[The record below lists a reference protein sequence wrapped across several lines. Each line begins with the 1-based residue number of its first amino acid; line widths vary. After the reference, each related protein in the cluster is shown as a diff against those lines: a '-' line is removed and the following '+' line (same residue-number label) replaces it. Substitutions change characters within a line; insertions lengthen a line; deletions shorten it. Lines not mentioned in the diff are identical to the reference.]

1 MNKLTLFN
9 VLIIGRSNV
18 GKSTLFNRLLNKTT
32 SITDN
37 NPGTTRDF
45 KYNDFYLNDLLVRLY
60 DTAGCDLLSPESF
73 LQKDIMYVNG
83 NLLTKADLILF
94 VIDSKI
100 GLTSSDIEFANY
112 LKKFFFK
119 TFLISNKHD
128 SRKTLESFWESL
140 SLGLEYSFPI
150 SAAHGLGIDELK
162 KEILQFLK
170 LKQPRIFEDNENSFE
185 TNLDRK
191 KNITDP
197 YSTLIKEKQ
206 ISTKIEPIKLAIVGR
221 PNVGKS
227 TLLNSIIKK
236 QRVLTSPK
244 SGTTTDPILVDL
256 NWMGQD
262 FKIIDTAGMRRSS
275 KIQKGIE
282 ELSVQKSIEVIKFSE
297 VVIMLL
303 DIENALDLQD
313 LRIINLIEKEGRCL
327 ILALNKWDIEN
338 NKKEKINKLKNK
350 IKLSLP
356 QFGNISI
363 VTISAL
369 RNEGTEKLYS
379 AIVAAKKNWQKR
391 FATSKLNK
399 WLEIKTSEYPPPM
412 LKGRR
417 LRLRYITQIKSRP
430 PNFLIFSSSLNVPD
444 NYRRF
449 LFNSIREEFN
459 LKNIPIRL
467 KFKVGNN
474 PYVKD

>member
-1 MNKLTLFN
+1 MTLFN
-9 VLIIGRSNV
+9 ILIIGRSNV
-18 GKSTLFNRLLNKTT
+18 GKSTLFNRLLNRST
-32 SITDN
+32 SIIDN

-45 KYNDFYLNDLLVRLY
+45 KYVDFYLNDLLLRLY
-60 DTAGCDLLSPESF
+60 DTAGCDLLSPESSF
-73 LQKDIMYVNG
+73 QKDIIHINEK
-83 NLLTKADLILF
+83 LLTDADLILF
-94 VIDSKI
+94 VVDSKN
-100 GLTSSDIEFANY
+100 GLTSNDIEFAYY
-112 LKKFFFK
+112 LKKYFFK

-128 SRKTLESFWESL
+128 NRKALEDFWEPL

-150 SAAHGLGIDELK
+150 SAAHGLGIDDLK
-162 KEILQFLK
+162 KEMLRFLK
-170 LKQPRIFEDNENSFE
+170 FKQPRISEDNESLLE
-185 TNLDRK
+185 TNWNRK
-191 KNITDP
+191 KNVADP
-197 YSTLIKEKQ
+197 YLTLINEKQ
-206 ISTKIEPIKLAIVGR
+206 SNSKNEPIKLAIVGR

-227 TLLNSIIKK
+227 TLLNTIIKK
-236 QRVLTSPK
+236 QRVLTSSK
-244 SGTTTDPILVDL
+244 SGTTTDPILVDF
-256 NWMGQD
+256 NWMGQE
-262 FKIIDTAGMRRSS
+262 FRIIDTAGMRRSS

-282 ELSVQKSIEVIKFSE
+282 ELSVQKSVEVIKFSE

-327 ILALNKWDIEN
+327 ILALNKWDIEK

-356 QFGNISI
+356 QFGNIPF

-379 AIVAAKKNWQKR
+379 AILDAKRNWQKR
-391 FATSKLNK
+391 FATSQLNK

-430 PNFLIFSSSLNVPD
+430 PNFLIFSSSLDVPK

-449 LFNSIREEFN
+449 LLNNIREQFN

-474 PYVKD
+474 PYV

>member
-18 GKSTLFNRLLNKTT
+18 GKSTLFNRLLNRTT

-45 KYNDFYLNDLLVRLY
+45 KYVDFYLHDLLVRLY

-73 LQKDIMYVNG
+73 LQKDIMYIND
-83 NLLTKADLILF
+83 NLLTDTDLILF
-94 VIDSKI
+94 VVDSKN
-100 GLTSSDIEFANY
+100 GLTSNDIEFANY

-128 SRKTLESFWESL
+128 SRKALEGFWEPL

-162 KEILQFLK
+162 KEILRFLK
-170 LKQPRIFEDNENSFE
+170 LKQPRISKDNESLLE
-185 TNLDRK
+185 TNLNRK
-191 KNITDP
+191 KNISDP
-197 YSTLIKEKQ
+197 YSKLIDDKQ
-206 ISTKIEPIKLAIVGR
+206 FNSENEPIKLAIVGR

-227 TLLNSIIKK
+227 TLLNSMIKK
-236 QRVLTSPK
+236 QRVLTSSK

-256 NWMGQD
+256 NWMGQE

-282 ELSVQKSIEVIKFSE
+282 ELSVQKSVEVIKFSE

-313 LRIINLIEKEGRCL
+313 LRIINLIEKEGRSL
-327 ILALNKWDIEN
+327 ILALNKWDIER

-356 QFGNISI
+356 QFGNISF
-363 VTISAL
+363 VTVSAL
-369 RNEGTEKLYS
+369 KNEGTDKLFS
-379 AIVAAKKNWQKR
+379 AILDAKKNWQKR

-399 WLEIKTSEYPPPM
+399 WLEIKTSEHPPPM

-417 LRLRYITQIKSRP
+417 LRLRYITQIKTRP
-430 PNFLIFSSSLNVPD
+430 PNFLIFSSSIDVPK

-449 LFNSIREEFN
+449 LFNSIREQFN

-474 PYVKD
+474 PYIKD

>member
-9 VLIIGRSNV
+9 VSIIGRSNV
-18 GKSTLFNRLLNKTT
+18 GKSTLFNRLLNRTT

-45 KYNDFYLNDLLVRLY
+45 KYVDFYLNDLLVRLY

-73 LQKDIMYVNG
+73 LQKDIMYINKK
-83 NLLTKADLILF
+83 LLTDADLILF
-94 VIDSKI
+94 IIDSKN
-100 GLTSSDIEFANY
+100 GLTRNDIEFANY
-112 LKKFFFK
+112 LKKYFFK

-128 SRKTLESFWESL
+128 SRKALEGFWEPL

-150 SAAHGLGIDELK
+150 SAAHGLGIDDLK
-162 KEILQFLK
+162 KEILRFLK
-170 LKQPRIFEDNENSFE
+170 LKQPSISEDNESSLE
-185 TNLDRK
+185 TNWNRK
-191 KNITDP
+191 KNFADP
-197 YSTLIKEKQ
+197 YSKLINEKQ
-206 ISTKIEPIKLAIVGR
+206 LNSKIEPIKLAIVGR

-227 TLLNSIIKK
+227 TLLNSMIKK
-236 QRVLTSPK
+236 QRVLTSSK

-256 NWMGQD
+256 NWMGQE
-262 FKIIDTAGMRRSS
+262 FRIMDTAGMRRSS

-282 ELSVQKSIEVIKFSE
+282 ELSVQKSVEVIKFSE

-327 ILALNKWDIEN
+327 ILALNKWDIEK

-379 AIVAAKKNWQKR
+379 AILDAKRNWQKR

-430 PNFLIFSSSLNVPD
+430 PNFLIFSSSLDVPK

-449 LFNSIREEFN
+449 LFNSIREQFD

-474 PYVKD
+474 PYV

>member
-9 VLIIGRSNV
+9 ILIIGRSNV
-18 GKSTLFNRLLNKTT
+18 GKSTLFNRLLNRTK

-45 KYNDFYLNDLLVRLY
+45 KYVDFYLNDLLVRLY

-73 LQKDIMYVNG
+73 LQKDIMYINE
-83 NLLTKADLILF
+83 NLLKDADLILF
-94 VIDSKI
+94 VVDSKN
-100 GLTSSDIEFANY
+100 GLTSNDIEFANY
-112 LKKFFFK
+112 LKFFFFK

-128 SRKTLESFWESL
+128 SRKALEGFWEPL
-140 SLGLEYSFPI
+140 SLGLKYSFPI
-150 SAAHGLGIDELK
+150 SAAHGLGIDDLK
-162 KEILQFLK
+162 KEILRFLK
-170 LKQPRIFEDNENSFE
+170 LKQPSISEDNESSLEINW
-185 TNLDRK
+185 NRK
-191 KNITDP
+191 KNIADP

-206 ISTKIEPIKLAIVGR
+206 LNSKNEPIKLAIVGR

-227 TLLNSIIKK
+227 TLLNSMIKK
-236 QRVLTSPK
+236 QRVLTSSK

-256 NWMGQD
+256 NWMGQE
-262 FKIIDTAGMRRSS
+262 FKIIDTAGIRRSS

-282 ELSVQKSIEVIKFSE
+282 ELS
-297 VVIMLL
+297 
-303 DIENALDLQD
+303 
-313 LRIINLIEKEGRCL
+313 
-327 ILALNKWDIEN
+327 
-338 NKKEKINKLKNK
+338 
-350 IKLSLP
+350 LP
-356 QFGNISI
+356 QFGNISF

-379 AIVAAKKNWQKR
+379 AILDAKKNWQKR

-430 PNFLIFSSSLNVPD
+430 PNFLIFSSSLDVPK

-449 LFNSIREEFN
+449 LFNSIREQFN

-474 PYVKD
+474 PYVKY

>member
-1 MNKLTLFN
+1 MTLFN
-9 VLIIGRSNV
+9 ILIIGRSNV
-18 GKSTLFNRLLNKTT
+18 GKSTLFNRLLNRST
-32 SITDN
+32 SIIDN

-45 KYNDFYLNDLLVRLY
+45 KYVDFYLNDLLLRLY
-60 DTAGCDLLSPESF
+60 DTAGCDLLSPENSF
-73 LQKDIMYVNG
+73 QKDIMHINE
-83 NLLTKADLILF
+83 NLLTDADLILF
-94 VIDSKI
+94 VVDSKN
-100 GLTSSDIEFANY
+100 GLTSNDIEFAHY
-112 LKKFFFK
+112 LKKYFFK

-128 SRKTLESFWESL
+128 SRKALEGFWEPL

-150 SAAHGLGIDELK
+150 SAAHGLGIDDLK
-162 KEILQFLK
+162 KEMLRFLK
-170 LKQPRIFEDNENSFE
+170 FKQPRISEDNESLLE
-185 TNLDRK
+185 TNWNRK
-191 KNITDP
+191 KNVADP
-197 YSTLIKEKQ
+197 YSTLINEKQ
-206 ISTKIEPIKLAIVGR
+206 LNSKNEPIKLAIVGR

-227 TLLNSIIKK
+227 TLLNTIIKK
-236 QRVLTSPK
+236 QRVLTSSK
-244 SGTTTDPILVDL
+244 SGTTTDPILVDFD
-256 NWMGQD
+256 WMGQE
-262 FKIIDTAGMRRSS
+262 FRIIDTAGLRRSS

-282 ELSVQKSIEVIKFSE
+282 KLSVQKTVEVIKFSE

-327 ILALNKWDIEN
+327 ILALNKWDIEK

-356 QFGNISI
+356 QFGNIPF

-379 AIVAAKKNWQKR
+379 AILDAKRNWQKR
-391 FATSKLNK
+391 FTPSKLNK

-430 PNFLIFSSSLNVPD
+430 PNFLIFSSSLDVPK

-449 LFNSIREEFN
+449 LLNNIREQFN

-474 PYVKD
+474 PYV

>member
-1 MNKLTLFN
+1 MRNLNLYN

-18 GKSTLFNRLLNKTT
+18 GKSTLFNKLLNRTT

-45 KYNDFYLNDLLVRLY
+45 KYIDFYLSDLLVRLY
-60 DTAGCDLLSPESF
+60 DTAGCDLLSPENF
-73 LQKDIMYVNG
+73 LQKDIMSINE
-83 NLLTKADLILF
+83 NLLTHADLILF
-94 VIDSKI
+94 VVDSKI
-100 GLTSSDIEFANY
+100 GLTNNDIEFANY
-112 LKKFFFK
+112 LKNFFFK

-128 SRKTLESFWESL
+128 SKKALEGFWEPL

-150 SAAHGLGIDELK
+150 SAAHGLGVDDLK
-162 KEILQFLK
+162 NEIFRFLK
-170 LKQPRIFEDNENSFE
+170 LKQPRISENNESSLE
-185 TNLDRK
+185 TNYNRK

-197 YSTLIKEKQ
+197 YSTLITEKLL
-206 ISTKIEPIKLAIVGR
+206 SSKNEPIKLAIVGR

-227 TLLNSIIKK
+227 TLLNSIIKEH
-236 QRVLTSPK
+236 RVLTSSK

-282 ELSVQKSIEVIKFSE
+282 ELSVHKSIEVIKFSE

-327 ILALNKWDIEN
+327 ILVLNKWDIEKK
-338 NKKEKINKLKNK
+338 KKEKINQLKNK
-350 IKLSLP
+350 IRLSLP
-356 QFGNISI
+356 QFGDISF

-369 RNEGTEKLYS
+369 RNEGLEKLYS
-379 AIVAAKKNWQKR
+379 AILDSKKTWQKR
-391 FATSKLNK
+391 ISTSKLNK
-399 WLEIKTSEYPPPM
+399 WLEIKTSEHPPPM
-412 LKGRR
+412 SKGRR

-430 PNFLIFSSSLNVPD
+430 PNFLIFSSSLDVPK

-449 LFNSIREEFN
+449 LFNSIREQFN
-459 LKNIPIRL
+459 LKNIPIRI

>member
-18 GKSTLFNRLLNKTT
+18 GKSTLFNRLLNRTK

-45 KYNDFYLNDLLVRLY
+45 KYVDFYLNDLLVRLY

-73 LQKDIMYVNG
+73 LQKDIMYINE
-83 NLLTKADLILF
+83 NLLKDADLILF
-94 VIDSKI
+94 VVDSKN
-100 GLTSSDIEFANY
+100 GLTSNDIEFAY
-112 LKKFFFK
+112 FLKKYFFK

-128 SRKTLESFWESL
+128 SRKALEGFWEPL

-150 SAAHGLGIDELK
+150 SAAHGLGIDDLK
-162 KEILQFLK
+162 KEILRFLK
-170 LKQPRIFEDNENSFE
+170 LKQPSISEDNESSLEINW
-185 TNLDRK
+185 NRK
-191 KNITDP
+191 KNIADP
-197 YSTLIKEKQ
+197 YLALFNEKQ
-206 ISTKIEPIKLAIVGR
+206 LNSENEPIKLAIVGR

-227 TLLNSIIKK
+227 TLLNSMIKK
-236 QRVLTSPK
+236 QRVLTSSK

-256 NWMGQD
+256 NWMGKE
-262 FKIIDTAGMRRSS
+262 FRIIDTAGMRRSS

-282 ELSVQKSIEVIKFSE
+282 ELSVQKSVEVIKYSE

-327 ILALNKWDIEN
+327 ILALNKWDIEK

-356 QFGNISI
+356 QFGNISFA
-363 VTISAL
+363 TISAL

-379 AIVAAKKNWQKR
+379 AILDAKRNWQKR
-391 FATSKLNK
+391 FTTSKLNK

-430 PNFLIFSSSLNVPD
+430 PNFLIFSSSLDVPK

-449 LFNSIREEFN
+449 LFNSIREQFN

-474 PYVKD
+474 PYV

>member
-1 MNKLTLFN
+1 MALFN
-9 VLIIGRSNV
+9 ILIVGRSNV
-18 GKSTLFNRLLNKTT
+18 GKSTLFNRLLNRPT
-32 SITDN
+32 SIIDN

-45 KYNDFYLNDLLVRLY
+45 KYVDFYLNDLLLRLY
-60 DTAGCDLLSPESF
+60 DTAGCDLLSPENSF
-73 LQKDIMYVNG
+73 QKDIMLINE
-83 NLLTKADLILF
+83 NLLTDADLILF
-94 VIDSKI
+94 VVDSKN
-100 GLTSSDIEFANY
+100 GLTSNDIEFAYY
-112 LKKFFFK
+112 LKKYFFK

-128 SRKTLESFWESL
+128 SRKALEDFWEPL

-150 SAAHGLGIDELK
+150 SAAHGLGIDDLK
-162 KEILQFLK
+162 KEMLQFLK
-170 LKQPRIFEDNENSFE
+170 LKQPRISGYNESSLD
-185 TNLDRK
+185 TNWNRK
-191 KNITDP
+191 KNVADP
-197 YSTLIKEKQ
+197 YLTLINKKQ
-206 ISTKIEPIKLAIVGR
+206 LDSKNEPIKIAIVGR

-236 QRVLTSPK
+236 QRVLTSSK

-256 NWMGQD
+256 NWMGQE

-282 ELSVQKSIEVIKFSE
+282 ELSVQKTVEVIKFSE

-313 LRIINLIEKEGRCL
+313 LRIINLIEKEGRSL
-327 ILALNKWDIEN
+327 ILALNKWDIER

-356 QFGNISI
+356 QFGNISF
-363 VTISAL
+363 VTVSAL
-369 RNEGTEKLYS
+369 KNEGTDKLFS
-379 AIVAAKKNWQKR
+379 AILDAKKNWQKR

-417 LRLRYITQIKSRP
+417 LRLRYITQIKTRP
-430 PNFLIFSSSLNVPD
+430 PNFLIFSSSIDVPK

-449 LFNSIREEFN
+449 LFNSIREQFN

-474 PYVKD
+474 PYIKD

>member
-1 MNKLTLFN
+1 MTSFN

-18 GKSTLFNRLLNKTT
+18 GKSTLFNRLLNRKT

-45 KYNDFYLNDLLVRLY
+45 KYVDFYLNDLLVRLY
-60 DTAGCDLLSPESF
+60 DTAGCDLLSPKSF
-73 LQKDIMYVNG
+73 LQKDIMHINEK
-83 NLLTKADLILF
+83 LLTDADLILF
-94 VIDSKI
+94 VIDSKF
-100 GLTSSDIEFANY
+100 GLTINDIEFADY

-119 TFLISNKHD
+119 TFLVSNKHD
-128 SRKTLESFWESL
+128 SKKKLEGFWEAL
-140 SLGLEYSFPI
+140 SLGLEYSFPV
-150 SAAHGLGIDELK
+150 SAAHGLGIDDLK
-162 KEILQFLK
+162 KEILRFLK
-170 LKQPRIFEDNENSFE
+170 LKQPRIFADNEIRLE
-185 TNLDRK
+185 TNLSRK
-191 KNITDP
+191 KNIVDP
-197 YSTLIKEKQ
+197 YVTLIKEEQ
-206 ISTKIEPIKLAIVGR
+206 LSSKIEPIKLAIVGR

-227 TLLNSIIKK
+227 TLLNSMIKK
-236 QRVLTSPK
+236 QRVLTSSK

-256 NWMGQD
+256 NWMGKD

-303 DIENALDLQD
+303 DANNALDLQD
-313 LRIINLIEKEGRCL
+313 LRIINLIENEGRCL
-327 ILALNKWDIEN
+327 ILAINKWDIEK

-356 QFGNISI
+356 QFGNISF

-369 RNEGTEKLYS
+369 RNEGTEKLHS
-379 AIVAAKKNWQKR
+379 AILNAKQNWQKR
-391 FATSKLNK
+391 FSTSKLNK
-399 WLEIKTSEYPPPM
+399 WLEIKISEHPPPI

-430 PNFLIFSSSLNVPD
+430 PNFLIFSSSLNVPK
-444 NYRRF
+444 NYKRF
-449 LFNSIREEFN
+449 LFNSIREQFN

>member
-1 MNKLTLFN
+1 MTLFN
-9 VLIIGRSNV
+9 ILIIGRSNV
-18 GKSTLFNRLLNKTT
+18 GKSTLFNRLLNRST
-32 SITDN
+32 SIIDN

-45 KYNDFYLNDLLVRLY
+45 KYVDFYLNDLLLRLY
-60 DTAGCDLLSPESF
+60 DTAGCDLLSPENSF
-73 LQKDIMYVNG
+73 QKDIMHINE
-83 NLLTKADLILF
+83 NLLTDADLILF
-94 VIDSKI
+94 VVDSKN
-100 GLTSSDIEFANY
+100 GLTSNDIEFAYY
-112 LKKFFFK
+112 LKKYFFK

-128 SRKTLESFWESL
+128 SRKALEGFWEPL

-150 SAAHGLGIDELK
+150 SAAHGLGIDDLK
-162 KEILQFLK
+162 KEMLRFLK
-170 LKQPRIFEDNENSFE
+170 FKQPRISEDNESFLE
-185 TNLDRK
+185 TNWNRK
-191 KNITDP
+191 KNVADP
-197 YSTLIKEKQ
+197 YFTLINEKQ
-206 ISTKIEPIKLAIVGR
+206 FNSKNEPIKLAIVGR

-236 QRVLTSPK
+236 QRVLTSSK
-244 SGTTTDPILVDL
+244 SGTTTDPILVDF
-256 NWMGQD
+256 NWMGQE
-262 FKIIDTAGMRRSS
+262 FRIIDTAGMRRSS

-282 ELSVQKSIEVIKFSE
+282 ELSVQKSVEVIKFSE

-327 ILALNKWDIEN
+327 ILALNKWDIEK

-356 QFGNISI
+356 QFGNIPF

-379 AIVAAKKNWQKR
+379 AILDAKRNWQKR

-430 PNFLIFSSSLNVPD
+430 PNFLIFSSSLDVPK

-449 LFNSIREEFN
+449 LLNNIREQFN

-474 PYVKD
+474 PYV

>member
-18 GKSTLFNRLLNKTT
+18 GKSTLFNRLLNRST
-32 SITDN
+32 SIIDN

-45 KYNDFYLNDLLVRLY
+45 KYADFYLNDMLLRLY
-60 DTAGCDLLSPESF
+60 DTAGCDLLSPESSF
-73 LQKDIMYVNG
+73 QKDIIHINEK
-83 NLLTKADLILF
+83 LLTDADLILF
-94 VIDSKI
+94 VVDSKN
-100 GLTSSDIEFANY
+100 GLTSNDIEFAYY
-112 LKKFFFK
+112 LKKYFFK

-128 SRKTLESFWESL
+128 SRKALEGFWEPL

-150 SAAHGLGIDELK
+150 SAAHGLGIDDLK
-162 KEILQFLK
+162 KEMLRFLK
-170 LKQPRIFEDNENSFE
+170 FKQPRISEDNESLLE
-185 TNLDRK
+185 TNWNRK
-191 KNITDP
+191 KNVADP
-197 YSTLIKEKQ
+197 YFTLINEKQ
-206 ISTKIEPIKLAIVGR
+206 LNSKNEPIKIAIVGR

-236 QRVLTSPK
+236 QRVLTSSK
-244 SGTTTDPILVDL
+244 SGTTTDPILVDFD
-256 NWMGQD
+256 WMGQE
-262 FKIIDTAGMRRSS
+262 FRIIDTAGMRRSS

-282 ELSVQKSIEVIKFSE
+282 ELSVQKSVEVIKFSE

-327 ILALNKWDIEN
+327 ILALNKWDIEK

-356 QFGNISI
+356 QFGNIPF

-379 AIVAAKKNWQKR
+379 AILDAKRNWQKR

-430 PNFLIFSSSLNVPD
+430 PNFLIFSSSLDVPK
-444 NYRRF
+444 NYKRF
-449 LFNSIREEFN
+449 LLNNIREQFN

-474 PYVKD
+474 PYV